1 MSSAYG
7 KIDRPKEYNSS
18 KLESLL
24 PIESTTKSNQ
34 LVSVHS
40 LTTILQQLEDESKL
54 ISYLQSLLNKEIEA
68 GNTYPQKFPLNL
80 SEFKTYFLS
89 GDAFIVINSGKTLSI
104 DFSNNLEKTILG
116 TFYIKPN
123 FPGRCSHIC
132 NGGFITSDM
141 YRNQGIGKI
150 MALAF
155 IEIVP
160 LLGYKASMF
169 NLVFANNTPSIR
181 LWRSLGFQEIGRVP
195 KAGYLIKN
203 KETTE
208 QTNTEIEEEFVD
220 AIMFYYS
227 FT

>member
-1 MSSAYG
+1 
-7 KIDRPKEYNSS
+7 
-18 KLESLL
+18 
-24 PIESTTKSNQ
+24 
-34 LVSVHS
+34 
-40 LTTILQQLEDESKL
+40 
-54 ISYLQSLLNKEIEA
+54 
-68 GNTYPQKFPLNL
+68 
-80 SEFKTYFLS
+80 
-89 GDAFIVINSGKTLSI
+89 
-104 DFSNNLEKTILG
+104 
-116 TFYIKPN
+116 
-123 FPGRCSHIC
+123 
-132 NGGFITSDM
+132 M